1 MLHDGVK
8 ISSQVENWHM
18 QFTLFKQNLRI
29 NIYIVF
35 IIPYVLDH
43 WIPTDQMKRSVF
55 VSYN

>member
-1 MLHDGVK
+1 
-8 ISSQVENWHM
+8 M